1 MAKNIGRGLAFIF
14 WILLILL
21 SISSLL
27 LINILAKDVFIG
39 HPFSALFF
47 IFSWFCII
55 ITSISIYK
63 IIFRMINRKDKRK
76 NLEENIKDFYRYQK
90 LSEPPDSRMY
100 N

>member
-1 MAKNIGRGLAFIF
+1 MAGGLSFIF
-14 WILLILL
+14 WILLIIL

-27 LINILAKDVFIG
+27 LIYIFFKDVFIV

-55 ITSISIYK
+55 ITSISVYK
-63 IIFRMINRKDKRK
+63 IIFCVINKKDKRK
-76 NLEENIKDFYRYQK
+76 NLEENINDFYRYQE

>member
-1 MAKNIGRGLAFIF
+1 MTIKIAGGISFIF
-14 WILLILL
+14 WILLSIL
-21 SISSLL
+21 SISGLL
-27 LINILAKDVFIG
+27 LIYILFKDVYIG

-55 ITSISIYK
+55 ITSISVYK
-63 IIFRMINRKDKRK
+63 IIFSMIIKKDKRK
-76 NLEENIKDFYRYQK
+76 NLEENINDFYKFQK